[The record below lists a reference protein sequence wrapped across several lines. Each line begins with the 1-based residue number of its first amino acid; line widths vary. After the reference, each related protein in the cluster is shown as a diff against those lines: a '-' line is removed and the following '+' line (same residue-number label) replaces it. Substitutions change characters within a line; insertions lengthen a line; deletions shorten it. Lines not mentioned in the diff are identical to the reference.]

1 MPIAERWIPKP
12 VVLENTA
19 GAHRF
24 VWDLRWGSSGSNPE
38 TEEEEGFMAPRGP
51 RAIPGTYQ
59 LKLTVD
65 GASSTQPLK
74 VEMDPRSQIT
84 SAELNDQLRVG
95 LQIFAEVRAS
105 RKALTEIAAV
115 KKHLTEIETQSLK
128 HHGELLAQV
137 TEVNSL
143 IKNIERPEKP
153 QPPSV
158 IAGLESA
165 STGLGAALRVVEGGD
180 RTIPSQAME
189 LYRESS
195 KAASA
200 SIDQWDA
207 AEEDATGEAE

>member
-1 MPIAERWIPKP
+1 
-12 VVLENTA
+12 
-19 GAHRF
+19 
-24 VWDLRWGSSGSNPE
+24 
-38 TEEEEGFMAPRGP
+38 
-51 RAIPGTYQ
+51 
-59 LKLTVD
+59 
-65 GASSTQPLK
+65 
-74 VEMDPRSQIT
+74 MDPRSQIT

-200 SIDQWDA
+200 SIDQWTQLKKA
-207 AEEDATGEAE
+207 QLAKLNEALQKAGIAPIQISEVEREANMR